1 MQKLGITMPTRTVAM
16 ARVPEYARWADE
28 AGFDSVWDYELY
40 RNPFAML
47 CTAALSTSRATLAT
61 GLAGAFPRSPFEAA
75 NAAADVDELSGG
87 RALVGLGTGVP
98 EFLQAFHSQGFH
110 KPLARMRDYIECMRR
125 SWEYLS
131 SGEAEAY
138 PGEHYQFAAP
148 PFNPWGLR
156 TLPRSRIPIYLASLG
171 PKMTALAGELA
182 DGWMAYLATP
192 TWVEQ
197 HTRPRLEEGAARS
210 GRSLSDFD
218 LAVEV
223 ICSVSDDR
231 EVAYRRGRIHTG
243 FYIVHPV
250 SDAVVA
256 LHGLEAERDAVRQGL
271 MARGLDALAD
281 TSDKLVEAF
290 SITGT
295 PDEARDK
302 LAEWTAAI
310 PHVVLHTPYVPPLSA
325 AESEDAYRA
334 IVETFGR
341 TPSGAA
347 TGSHASAPAA

>member
-1 MQKLGITMPTRTVAM
+1 ME
-16 ARVPEYARWADE
+16 RVPEYARWADE

-40 RNPFAML
+40 RNPYAML
-47 CTAALSTSRATLAT
+47 CTAALATSRATLAT

-87 RALVGLGTGVP
+87 RMLVGLGTGVP

-110 KPLARMRDYIECMRR
+110 KPLSRMRDYIECMRR
-125 SWEYLS
+125 SWQYLS
-131 SGEAEAY
+131 TGEAEAY
-138 PGEHYQFAAP
+138 PGEHYQFTAP

-156 TLPRSRIPIYLASLG
+156 PLARPQIPIYLASLG

-192 TWVEQ
+192 QWVQE
-197 HTRPRLEEGAARS
+197 HTRPRLAEGAARS
-210 GRSLSDFD
+210 GRNPDELD

-231 EVAYRRGRIHTG
+231 EEAYRRGRIHTG
-243 FYIVHPV
+243 FYVVHPV
-250 SDAVVA
+250 SDGVVA
-256 LHGLEAERDAVRQGL
+256 LHGLQAERDAVRQGL
-271 MARGLDALAD
+271 MTRGLDALAE
-281 TSDKLVEAF
+281 TSDRLVETF

-302 LAEWTAAI
+302 LDAWTATI

-325 AESEDAYRA
+325 EESEDAYRA

-341 TPSGAA
+341 DAAKAPRAADGPSAA
-347 TGSHASAPAA
+347 GTV

>member
-1 MQKLGITMPTRTVAM
+1 M
-16 ARVPEYARWADE
+16 AQIPEYARWADE

-40 RNPFAML
+40 RNPYAML
-47 CTAALSTSRATLAT
+47 CTAALSTSRALLAT

-75 NAAADVDELSGG
+75 NAAADVDELSRG
-87 RALVGLGTGVP
+87 RAVVGLGTGVP
-98 EFLQAFHSQGFH
+98 EFLDAFHSQGFH

-131 SGEAEAY
+131 TGQAEAY
-138 PGEHYQFAAP
+138 PGEHYRFAAP

-156 TLPRSRIPIYLASLG
+156 PLPRPQIPIYLASLG
-171 PKMTALAGELA
+171 PKMTSLAGELA

-192 TWVEQ
+192 RWVAERG
-197 HTRPRLEEGAARS
+197 RPQLERGAARS
-210 GRSLSDFD
+210 GRSLEEFD
-218 LAVEV
+218 IAIEV

-231 EVAYRRGRIHTG
+231 DTAYRRGRINVG
-243 FYIVHPV
+243 FYVAHPV

-256 LHGLEAERDAVRQGL
+256 LHGLEAERDAARAAL
-271 MARGLDALAD
+271 MTKGLDGLAETPD
-281 TSDKLVEAF
+281 ALVETF

-302 LAEWTAAI
+302 LAAWTEVI
-310 PHVVLHTPYVPPLSA
+310 PHVVLHTPYVPPLDA

-341 TPSGAA
+341 
-347 TGSHASAPAA
+347 ASANQPKLSNDSRSTTA